1 MTESSAQPPGHTRR
15 VNRTAAPGATLVRT
29 GLGPVEVAVWGS
41 ADRGSA
47 ERGSAERHV
56 LLFPGGHCSART
68 PLGQDVYEELGF
80 QVVTV
85 SRPGYGATGVG
96 DLTAAQFVP
105 AVVDVAAALGVSR
118 FDAVVGVSFGGLQAL
133 ATAVATELADR
144 LVLHSCAPSR
154 LVFPDTKRDRAM
166 ATVVFGPRVERATW
180 AATRAMVRTDRGL
193 RLMMGELSTLPAREW
208 FDEWSPK
215 QREQARATLLSMGSG
230 RGFVLD
236 VAQGRHGAS
245 PERER
250 IQRAVSVPTL
260 VTASRTDGGAAFAHA
275 LDFEATITGSTLV
288 ETGAFSHF
296 AWIGPSRSI
305 LLESLRAFLAAR
317 SAGG

>member
-1 MTESSAQPPGHTRR
+1 
-15 VNRTAAPGATLVRT
+15 
-29 GLGPVEVAVWGS
+29 VEVALQGGG
-41 ADRGSA
+41 D
-47 ERGSAERHV
+47 RHV
-56 LLFPGGHCSART
+56 LFFPGGHCSAIT
-68 PLGQDVYEELGF
+68 PLGQDVYDELGY

-85 SRPGYGATGVG
+85 SRPGYGATGTG
-96 DLTAAQFVP
+96 DLSAAQFVP
-105 AVVDVAAALGVSR
+105 AVVEVAAALGIAR

-133 ATAVATELADR
+133 HTAVSSDLAER

-154 LVFPDTKRDRAM
+154 LVFPDTRRDRAM
-166 ATVVFGPRVERATW
+166 ARIVFHPRVERATW

-193 RLMMGELSTLPAREW
+193 RLMMGELSTLRAGEW
-208 FDEWSPK
+208 FDTWSAFE
-215 QREQARATLLSMGSG
+215 RGQARATLLSMRSG

-288 ETGAFSHF
+288 ETGALSHF
-296 AWIGPSRSI
+296 AWVGASRGV
-305 LLESLRAFLAAR
+305 LLESLREFL
-317 SAGG
+317 GT